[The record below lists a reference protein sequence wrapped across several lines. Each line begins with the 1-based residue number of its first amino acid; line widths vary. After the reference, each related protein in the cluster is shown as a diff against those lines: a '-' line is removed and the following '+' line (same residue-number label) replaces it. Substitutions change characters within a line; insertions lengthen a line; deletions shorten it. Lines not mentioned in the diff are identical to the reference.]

1 MANTTL
7 ARPAVIRPSNRSGRV
22 RHVRNRPNWGGGI
35 MSVVWLVIILVPI
48 YYIVITSIS
57 KPGEFYTRN
66 PLAPPTDPTLD
77 SYSLVLQS
85 GFPLY
90 LLNSILVTV
99 GAVALTVVFCV
110 PAAFVIVRS
119 RRRLVRVTYSLFLLG
134 LAVPLQATIVPL
146 FFMFNVIGLY
156 DTLWAII
163 LPSAAFAIPITILV
177 LVNFLRDIPGELF
190 ESMRVEGATNGQILR
205 QLVIPLARPAI
216 ATVIIYDALQSWNG
230 FLLPLVLTQSDS
242 DRTLPLGLS
251 NFQGLFGVN
260 VPATLAAVVLS
271 AIPILALYILARR
284 QLISGLTA
292 GIGK

>member
-7 ARPAVIRPSNRSGRV
+7 ARPAAIRPTNPPERV
-22 RHVRNRPNWGGGI
+22 SHARRRPNWGGGV
-35 MSVVWLVIILVPI
+35 MSIVWLVIILVPI

-66 PLAPPTDPTLD
+66 PLVPPTDPTFD

-90 LLNSILVTV
+90 LLNSVLVTV
-99 GAVALTVVFCV
+99 GSVALTVVFCV
-110 PAAFVIVRS
+110 PAAFAIVRS

-146 FFMFNVIGLY
+146 FYMFNVIGLY

>member
-7 ARPAVIRPSNRSGRV
+7 ARPHAIRPTNQSIRD
-22 RHVRNRPNWGGGI
+22 RHRPNWGGGI
-35 MSVVWLVIILVPI
+35 LSIVWLVIILVPI

-66 PLAPPTDPTLD
+66 PLVPPSDPTLN

-85 GFPLY
+85 GFFTY
-90 LLNSILVTV
+90 LLNSVLVTV

-119 RRRLVRVTYSLFLLG
+119 HRRFVRGTYSLFLLG

-216 ATVIIYDALQSWNG
+216 ATVVIYDALQSWNG
-230 FLLPLVLTQSDS
+230 FLLPLVLTQSES

-271 AIPILALYILARR
+271 AIPILVLYVLARR

-292 GIGK
+292 GVGK